1 MRGGP
6 WRGITRQLPVLSSYE
21 RRITE
26 LTDEVGRLED
36 RLARLERAGEW
47 KEPGHFYSAVPD
59 WTDLDRSFADASGR
73 PDDVPG
79 VDLRIDE
86 QWELFASLAPLYR
99 SHPFSDDGTDAQR
112 YRFVNDAYGHGDGL
126 TLSAMLRHLRP
137 SRIVEVGSGWS
148 SACMLDTADT
158 YLDRL
163 PSMTF
168 VEPHDE
174 LLRSRLLPGDLDR
187 VEIVSRRV
195 QDVDLDRFDAL
206 GSGDLLFVDSTH
218 VSKVGSDVNH
228 LYFRVLPRLGSGV
241 VVHVHDVF
249 PGFEYPLDWHRERRV
264 WTEDYLLRSFLQFN
278 QAFEIVLWVA
288 LLHALDPA
296 RVAAV
301 APEIERNVG
310 GAIWLRR
317 R

>member
-6 WRGITRQLPVLSSYE
+6 WRGISRRLPVLSAYE

-26 LTDEVGRLED
+26 LTGEVGRLEGRVD
-36 RLARLERAGEW
+36 ELERAGEW
-47 KEPGHFYSAVPD
+47 QEPGHFYSAIPD
-59 WTDLDRSFADASGR
+59 WRELDRLFADAAGA

-86 QWELFASLAPLYR
+86 QWELFESLAPLYR
-99 SHPFSDDGTDAQR
+99 SHPFSDHGTDGQR

-126 TLSAMLRHLRP
+126 TLSAVLRHQRP
-137 SRIVEVGSGWS
+137 ARIVEVGSGWS
-148 SACMLDTADT
+148 SACILDTADAF
-158 YLDRL
+158 LD
-163 PSMTF
+163 PAPEVTF

-174 LLRSRLLPGDLDR
+174 LLRSRLLPGDHER
-187 VEIVSRRV
+187 VEILRQRV
-195 QDVDLDRFDAL
+195 QDVELERFDAL
-206 GSGDLLFVDSTH
+206 GSGDLLFIDSTH
-218 VSKVGSDVNH
+218 VAKLGSDVNH
-228 LYFRVLPRLGSGV
+228 LFARVLPRLRSGV
-241 VVHVHDVF
+241 LIHVHDVF

-264 WTEDYLLRSFLQFN
+264 WTEDYLLRCFLQFN
-278 QAFEIVLWVA
+278 DAFEVVLWVP
-288 LLHALDPA
+288 LLRALDRG

-301 APEIERNVG
+301 APEIDRNVG